1 MLYVYDAKYNV
12 KKVTSYEKLQGI
24 TGSSKEVLSSL
35 KSRKGKLPRLK
46 NCYLIDDNTPREQ
59 LRKWYRE
66 VKFDNE
72 VWKQYDETYLVSNH
86 GRIKKLYKKYPNGK
100 LMLPY
105 IKHDK
110 WMVVKIHKKEI
121 EVHKLVAKLFLDN
134 PYNYPCVYHKN
145 GILYDNYHCNLEY
158 ISRQELGRITASQN
172 RGYKTIIAIDNDTG
186 EIIDWF
192 KSSRDVEKK
201 LYINRQSVLDN
212 LNGKS
217 KKVAGGKYSFAYEE

>member
-1 MLYVYDAKYNV
+1 M
-12 KKVTSYEKLQGI
+12 
-24 TGSSKEVLSSL
+24 
-35 KSRKGKLPRLK
+35 PRLK
-46 NCYLIDDNTPREQ
+46 NCYLIDENTSKKQ
-59 LRKWYRE
+59 LRTWYE
-66 VKFDNE
+66 LVKFDNE
-72 VWKQYDETYLVSNH
+72 VWKQYDETYLVSNY

-158 ISRQELGRITASQN
+158 ISRQELGCRTANQN
-172 RGYKTIIAIDNDTG
+172 KYYKTIIAIDNDTG
-186 EIIDWF
+186 EIVNWF
-192 KSSRDVEKK
+192 KSSRAVEKE
-201 LYINRQSVLDN
+201 LYINRQSVLNN
-212 LNGKS
+212 LNGKT
-217 KKVAGGKYSFAYEE
+217 KNVAGGKYSFIYEK